1 MSNPYDRLL
10 RLLPQHPE
18 YIATILNENHP
29 NYRVQL
35 NDNSGVAMCTSAA
48 KFQTGDRV
56 YISNG
61 EIKRLAPIGNSYL
74 IEV

>member
-10 RLLPQHPE
+10 KLLPQHPE
-18 YIATILNENHP
+18 YIATILNEDHP

-48 KFQTGDRV
+48 KFQTSDRV

-61 EIKRLAPIGNSYL
+61 EIKRLAPTGNSYL

>member
-10 RLLPQHPE
+10 RLLPQYPE
-18 YIATILNENHP
+18 YIATILNEDHP

-48 KFQTGDRV
+48 KFQLGDRV
-56 YISNG
+56 YVSNG